1 MDSSTKIF
9 VAGHRGMVGAAITRR
24 LQAGGYTNLLLRTR
38 QELDLSDQAAVHAF
52 YAEHKP
58 DLVILAAALVGG
70 IEANR
75 SRPADF
81 IGQNLAIQQNVVWG
95 AHLHNVPRLMFLG
108 SSCVYPRE
116 TPQPIPE
123 TAVLTGPPEPTNAP
137 YAIAKI
143 SGMVMAESIHRQYGR
158 DYFTVMPPNVYGDGD
173 NFDPT
178 GSHVMAAM
186 IRRFHLA
193 LPGTDVTCW
202 GSGNP
207 RREFLHCDDVADA
220 IVFLLEQNDLPDRV
234 YNIGTGTSVSIREVA
249 ETVQRVTGHTGQIHW
264 DTTKPDGFPEKTND
278 VSRLFGLGWQ
288 PKIAFEE
295 GVQRAYRWYLD
306 NVPEAKSVA
315 PV

>member
-1 MDSSTKIF
+1 
-9 VAGHRGMVGAAITRR
+9 MVGAAITRR
-24 LQAGGYTNLLLRTR
+24 LQAGGFTNLLLRTR
-38 QELDLSDQAAVHAF
+38 QELDLSDQSAVHAF

-95 AHLHNVPRLMFLG
+95 AHLCNVPRLLFLG

-202 GSGNP
+202 GSGTP

-220 IVFLLEQNDLPDRV
+220 IVFLLQQTALPDRV
-234 YNIGTGTSVSIREVA
+234 YNIGTGTSVTIRQVA
-249 ETVQRVTGHTGQIHW
+249 ETVQRVTGHTGKIHW
-264 DTTKPDGFPEKTND
+264 DNTKPDGFPEKTND
-278 VSRLFGLGWQ
+278 VSRLFGQGWR
-288 PKIAFEE
+288 PKIEFEE
-295 GVQRAYRWYLD
+295 GVRRAYQWYL
-306 NVPEAKSVA
+306 NHVPEAKA
-315 PV
+315 GPPV